1 MVKTE
6 ESQWD
11 RPCTFPA
18 LFFLV
23 HAVLSL
29 SDLSPGL
36 VDKWTEA
43 VGNSIL
49 IVLYLVDFLI

>member
-11 RPCTFPA
+11 RPCTFPV
-18 LFFLV
+18 FFLV
-23 HAVLSL
+23 HAVLNL
-29 SDLSPGL
+29 SDLNAGL
-36 VDKWTEA
+36 VDKWSVA

-49 IVLYLVDFLI
+49 VDFLI